1 LRLKFIAMY
10 IEQLYT
16 NCLAQAA
23 YYIESDGEAAIID
36 PLRDY
41 DNYVKKAELRKAH
54 IKYVF
59 ETHFHAD
66 FVSGHIDLAHKT
78 GAQIIYGPT
87 TQTAYPVH
95 IAAHGEKLQLGKLT
109 IEVLH
114 TPGHTPES
122 SCFLVYD
129 EAGKPHAVFTGDT
142 LFVGDVGRPDLL
154 DGVMTK
160 EELAGMMYDSLH
172 TKLMTLPDDVIVYP
186 AHGAGSACGKNI
198 GKETQSTIGE
208 QKQKNYALQPM
219 SKDAFIQAIT
229 EGIQPAP
236 AYFFKDAKLNK
247 QGYAPFDDVAKTG
260 TTELSVTEFE
270 AEAKAGARLID
281 TRNPD
286 DFEMGFVP
294 GSVNVGLNGQ
304 YAIWAATL
312 FDIHDRIVLVTDSG
326 KEEESVERLT
336 RVGFDNISGCL
347 KGGFQAWQLADK
359 RTDMVI
365 TIDAEEFEL
374 DAKHTD
380 IDILDVRKPSEW
392 NTLHLKRAQLY
403 SLDSLAKTYTQLD
416 KDKEY
421 LIHCAGGYRS
431 MIAASFLK
439 TKGFQ
444 RVKNVYGG
452 FGVIQNLPLEFESA
466 TTQKSE

>member
-1 LRLKFIAMY
+1 MY

-23 YYIESDGEAAIID
+23 YYIESDGEAAIVD

-41 DNYVKKAELRKAH
+41 DRYIKLAHSRKAH

-66 FVSGHIDLAHKT
+66 FVSGHIDLANKT
-78 GAQIIYGPT
+78 GAKIIYGPT
-87 TQTAYPVH
+87 TQTSYPVH
-95 IAAHGEKLQLGKLT
+95 VATHGEKLQLGKLT

-122 SCFLVYD
+122 SCFLVRD

-154 DGVMTK
+154 DGIMTK
-160 EELAGMMYDSLH
+160 EELAGMMYDSLR
-172 TKLMTLPDDVIVYP
+172 TQLMTLPDEVIVYP

-219 SKDAFIQAIT
+219 SKEVFIQTIT

-247 QGYAPFDDVAKTG
+247 QGYASFDEVAKTG
-260 TTELSVTEFE
+260 NTALSILDFE
-270 AEAKAGARLID
+270 AEVKSGALIVD

-286 DFEMGFVP
+286 DFEVGFIP
-294 GSVNVGLNGQ
+294 GSLNIGLNGQ
-304 YAIWAATL
+304 YAIWAATIL
-312 FDIHDRIVLVTDSG
+312 DIHDRIVLVTDNG
-326 KEEESVERLT
+326 KEEESIERLT
-336 RVGFDNISGCL
+336 RVGFDSISGYL
-347 KGGFQAWQLADK
+347 NGGFQSWQSADK

-365 TIDAEEFEL
+365 SIDMEEFEL

-392 NTLHLKRAQLY
+392 NTRHLKRAQLY
-403 SLDSLAKTYTQLD
+403 SLDTLAKTYTQLD

-452 FGVIQNLPLEFESA
+452 FAAIQNLSLEFESA